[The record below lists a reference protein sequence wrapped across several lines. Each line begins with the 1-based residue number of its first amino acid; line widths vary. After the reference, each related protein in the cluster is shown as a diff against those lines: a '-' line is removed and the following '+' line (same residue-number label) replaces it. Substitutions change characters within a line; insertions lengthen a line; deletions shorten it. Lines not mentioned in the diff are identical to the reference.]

1 MDADGLKAN
10 PVIIEDWV
18 LADTD
23 EVLDAI
29 VQASGRRRTPVAL
42 VFENPE
48 DFTEYTSPDIFAPVV
63 IEGEIYTRMPS
74 SYSDAAFV
82 EARLADMGYKP
93 AGVFYGKAMPYDK
106 DCVLFTFVP
115 DKPGKK

>member
-10 PVIIEDWV
+10 PVIIEDWI

-29 VQASGRRRTPVAL
+29 VQASGRRRIPVAL
-42 VFENPE
+42 VFEKPE
-48 DFTEYTSPDIFAPVV
+48 DFIEYKRPDDFSPYIID
-63 IEGEIYTRMPS
+63 GETYLRMPS
-74 SYSDAAFV
+74 RYSDATFV

-93 AGVFYGKAMPYDK
+93 AGVFYGKAMPHGK

-115 DKPGKK
+115 EKPDKK